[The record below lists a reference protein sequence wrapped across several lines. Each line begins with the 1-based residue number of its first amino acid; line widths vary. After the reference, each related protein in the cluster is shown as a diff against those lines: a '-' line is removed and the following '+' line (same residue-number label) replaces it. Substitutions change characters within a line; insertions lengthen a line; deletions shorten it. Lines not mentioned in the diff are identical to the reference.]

1 MTMRGGRVVLGKLRV
16 PGRPTNLDY
25 SMTRPTVLALGVGGG
40 CFDVFSLVY
49 HFSFFSLS
57 MGDGPI

>member
-25 SMTRPTVLALGVGGG
+25 NMARPTVLALGARGG
-40 CFDVFSLVY
+40 CLDVFSLVY

-57 MGDGPI
+57 VGDGPI